1 MSQAKK
7 KKKKKLSQA
16 RRRKRTLHGRFRRN
30 TKGKGSPN
38 SLKSKEKAS
47 GPREH
52 KTNGQ
57 RIFTEETRRNI
68 KKLKE
73 LEEMSAR
80 AEKSSLSQDM

>member
-1 MSQAKK
+1 MVKNEYSLRKRLHMPWVQRK

-16 RRRKRTLHGRFRRN
+16 KRRKRTLHRRFIRN

-52 KTNGQ
+52 KTNSQ
-57 RIFTEETRRNI
+57 RIFMEETERNRNNW
-68 KKLKE
+68 KK
-73 LEEMSAR
+73 
-80 AEKSSLSQDM
+80 

>member
-1 MSQAKK
+1 MVKNEYSLRKRLHMSWVPIQK

-16 RRRKRTLHGRFRRN
+16 KRRKRTLHRRFRWN

-57 RIFTEETRRNI
+57 RIFTEETERNLKNW
-68 KKLKE
+68 KK
-73 LEEMSAR
+73 
-80 AEKSSLSQDM
+80 